1 MESPRRVLTR
11 RGLSI
16 WRQRQG
22 KHVRRAEDAKNCRP
36 SGRQFENIERK
47 SALAELGSP
56 TGGFEAVLKSSEWRF
71 PLIFQ
76 GFSGYSTKIAPP
88 FNHKNGGTLST
99 HGRGKCGIYN
109 AQKVFGL
116 IILHLRIDVHS
127 CLAVFMPRKILNCL
141 WINASIQKIGN
152 VGMP

>member
-56 TGGFEAVLKSSEWRF
+56 TGGFEAVLLALLHTGIAGEETSSLQGSAELRVHLQQLS
-71 PLIFQ
+71 LIH
-76 GFSGYSTKIAPP
+76 I
-88 FNHKNGGTLST
+88 
-99 HGRGKCGIYN
+99 
-109 AQKVFGL
+109 
-116 IILHLRIDVHS
+116 
-127 CLAVFMPRKILNCL
+127 
-141 WINASIQKIGN
+141 
-152 VGMP
+152 

>member
-56 TGGFEAVLKSSEWRF
+56 TGGFEAVLLTLYGVN
-71 PLIFQ
+71 PLIPN
-76 GFSGYSTKIAPP
+76 GFP
-88 FNHKNGGTLST
+88 FFVQKCTSNCTLLWT
-99 HGRGKCGIYN
+99 RNKCGSDLGNQI
-109 AQKVFGL
+109 FGL
-116 IILHLRIDVHS
+116 IVGQVRIDVKSNFCVLMAGQDLDGFH
-127 CLAVFMPRKILNCL
+127 
-141 WINASIQKIGN
+141 INAG
-152 VGMP
+152 